1 LLIALLLP
9 DADRRGLFC
18 YLIEDRQFG
27 SSEIDLPDSDLEDGE
42 ASGMF
47 GFLYLLF
54 AVVLS
59 LCVVGLL
66 VVALSAI
73 LGRLRD
79 TWILKRGGDEPPREL
94 H

>member
-1 LLIALLLP
+1 
-9 DADRRGLFC
+9 
-18 YLIEDRQFG
+18 
-27 SSEIDLPDSDLEDGE
+27 
-42 ASGMF
+42 MV

-66 VVALSAI
+66 VVALAAI

-79 TWILKRGGDEPPREL
+79 TWTLKRGDRQPPGEI

>member
-1 LLIALLLP
+1 ML
-9 DADRRGLFC
+9 
-18 YLIEDRQFG
+18 
-27 SSEIDLPDSDLEDGE
+27 
-42 ASGMF
+42 

-59 LCVVGLL
+59 LCVVGVL
-66 VVALSAI
+66 VVALAAI

-79 TWILKRGGDEPPREL
+79 VWTLRRSDREPPGEL

>member
-1 LLIALLLP
+1 
-9 DADRRGLFC
+9 
-18 YLIEDRQFG
+18 
-27 SSEIDLPDSDLEDGE
+27 
-42 ASGMF
+42 MF

-79 TWILKRGGDEPPREL
+79 TWILKRSDQDPPREL

>member
-1 LLIALLLP
+1 
-9 DADRRGLFC
+9 
-18 YLIEDRQFG
+18 
-27 SSEIDLPDSDLEDGE
+27 
-42 ASGMF
+42 MF

-66 VVALSAI
+66 VVALAAI

-79 TWILKRGGDEPPREL
+79 VWSVKRGDRGPPREI

>member
-1 LLIALLLP
+1 
-9 DADRRGLFC
+9 
-18 YLIEDRQFG
+18 
-27 SSEIDLPDSDLEDGE
+27 
-42 ASGMF
+42 MF

-66 VVALSAI
+66 VVALAAI

-79 TWILKRGGDEPPREL
+79 VWTLKSTDQDQRPKT
-94 H
+94 

>member
-1 LLIALLLP
+1 
-9 DADRRGLFC
+9 
-18 YLIEDRQFG
+18 
-27 SSEIDLPDSDLEDGE
+27 
-42 ASGMF
+42 MF

-59 LCVVGLL
+59 LCVVGVL

-79 TWILKRGGDEPPREL
+79 VWTLKRGDREPPGET

>member
-1 LLIALLLP
+1 
-9 DADRRGLFC
+9 
-18 YLIEDRQFG
+18 
-27 SSEIDLPDSDLEDGE
+27 
-42 ASGMF
+42 MV

-66 VVALSAI
+66 VVALAAI

-79 TWILKRGGDEPPREL
+79 TWTVKRGDREPPGEI

>member
-1 LLIALLLP
+1 
-9 DADRRGLFC
+9 
-18 YLIEDRQFG
+18 
-27 SSEIDLPDSDLEDGE
+27 
-42 ASGMF
+42 MF

-66 VVALSAI
+66 VVALAAI

-79 TWILKRGGDEPPREL
+79 TWTLKTDDQKPPRKT

>member
-1 LLIALLLP
+1 
-9 DADRRGLFC
+9 
-18 YLIEDRQFG
+18 
-27 SSEIDLPDSDLEDGE
+27 
-42 ASGMF
+42 MF

-66 VVALSAI
+66 VVALAAI

-79 TWILKRGGDEPPREL
+79 VWTLKREDREPPREL

>member
-1 LLIALLLP
+1 
-9 DADRRGLFC
+9 
-18 YLIEDRQFG
+18 
-27 SSEIDLPDSDLEDGE
+27 
-42 ASGMF
+42 MF

-66 VVALSAI
+66 VVALAAI

-79 TWILKRGGDEPPREL
+79 VWTLKRDDREPPGQI

>member
-1 LLIALLLP
+1 
-9 DADRRGLFC
+9 
-18 YLIEDRQFG
+18 
-27 SSEIDLPDSDLEDGE
+27 
-42 ASGMF
+42 MF
-47 GFLYLLF
+47 AFLYLLF

-79 TWILKRGGDEPPREL
+79 VWTLKRGGEEPPREL

>member
-1 LLIALLLP
+1 
-9 DADRRGLFC
+9 
-18 YLIEDRQFG
+18 
-27 SSEIDLPDSDLEDGE
+27 
-42 ASGMF
+42 MF

-59 LCVVGLL
+59 LCVVGVL

-79 TWILKRGGDEPPREL
+79 TWTLKRDDRKPPGEL